1 MPTNEQA
8 VYTQGSGTP
17 RGALAF
23 YDFGAASNGSFD
35 PSRGTFTETL
45 TSFAN
50 DFGVGG
56 TMAVRLRLAPSIANL
71 SS

>member
-23 YDFGAASNGSFD
+23 YDFGAASNGSFANQTQIAGTPPPLTIQRSD
-35 PSRGTFTETL
+35 VVAARGE
-45 TSFAN
+45 A
-50 DFGVGG
+50 
-56 TMAVRLRLAPSIANL
+56 
-71 SS
+71 

>member
-35 PSRGTFTETL
+35 PSETL